1 MEPIPTLNERIN
13 LLTIASLVVFAVLL
27 CKPFQPAL
35 KAMLPEFLKPRVSEV
50 CFWPELQ
57 IIIIKPL
64 DVGRLELD
72 CDSTNGFSLIAICH
86 IIPVRPAVTVGKQ
99 KPLS

>member
-1 MEPIPTLNERIN
+1 MCSQTQR
-13 LLTIASLVVFAVLL
+13 TIASFVVFAVLL

-35 KAMLPEFLKPRVSEV
+35 KTMLPKFLKPRVSKV

-64 DVGRLELD
+64 DIRRLELD
-72 CDSTNGFSLIAICH
+72 CDSTNSFSLISICH
-86 IIPVRPAVTVGKQ
+86 IIPVCPAITVGKQ
-99 KPLS
+99 KPAQFRTNTF